1 MPFISTLFCK
11 KTAVA
16 LTLEAAFGIIFV
28 KFPIKRYAVMEKGY
42 QKTIYACFVSF
53 IVQAIINNFAPLL
66 FLTFQSSYGI
76 SLTSISALITIN
88 FCAQL
93 VVDLLSA
100 KLVDKIGYRAA
111 MLIAHGASTLGL
123 VGLAFLPEVLPPFW
137 GLTLSVCIYAIGG
150 GIIEVVN
157 GPIVEACPTENKEG
171 TMSLL
176 HSFYCWGH
184 VGVVILST
192 AFFALFGIK
201 NWKILA
207 VLWALVP
214 LINGI
219 CFLSV
224 PIAPIV
230 PEGERGLTVKELL
243 KSRLFWIFFL
253 MMLCSGASEQ
263 GMSQWASAFAEQA
276 LQIPKAIGDLAG
288 PLSFA
293 LCMGLARAG
302 YAKFSEKMDL
312 EKFMLGSAGLCVAA
326 YLITC
331 LSPSPV
337 ISFLGCALGG
347 FSVGI
352 MWPGTFSLGVAGIRN
367 GGTAMAAFFA
377 VAGDVGCSLGPTLVG
392 LASDALGG
400 DLKKGMLAAIVFP
413 VALLLAV
420 AAKRTYMRK
429 VS

>member
-1 MPFISTLFCK
+1 MQ
-11 KTAVA
+11 
-16 LTLEAAFGIIFV
+16 
-28 KFPIKRYAVMEKGY
+28 KGY

-53 IVQAIINNFAPLL
+53 IIQAIINNFAPLL

-413 VALLLAV
+413 IALLLAV
-420 AAKRTYMRK
+420 AAKRTHMQK
-429 VS
+429 IP